1 MFEALVKSETF
12 NNTPIGNFPLDWD
25 IVAIGDI
32 ATYVGSGITP
42 KGGSNIYK
50 KEGILFIRSQNVTF
64 EGLLLDDVAHI
75 DERIHKIM
83 KRSEVFAHDVLLNIT
98 GASIG
103 RCCPL
108 PEGLGKVNV
117 NQHVCAIRLPNPN
130 RENAIFL
137 SSVLASYIGESQI
150 NKLNAGGNREGLNYQ
165 QLRAFLIP
173 LPPTKERADIAK
185 ILDTV
190 DKAIAL
196 TDTHITKLKKAK
208 AGLLHDL
215 LTRGID
221 DHGELRDYRRNP
233 ELFKRSPL
241 GKIPKDWSV
250 KTLEELTTKIVDGVH
265 KKPAYKDSGI
275 PFLTVENL
283 TYGSG
288 INFQN
293 VRYISLAD
301 HNQFFKRA
309 DPKPGDVLVTKDG
322 TLGIARIIPHNSPE
336 FSIFVSL
343 AQLRPNINLAFPSY
357 ILTFFETGEY
367 VRQLGHRS
375 AGTGLKHIH
384 LEHFRAFQ
392 IATPPL
398 EEQKNID
405 EKLKVFDKRIRDK
418 EFCREKLK
426 LLKKGLMSDL
436 LTGRVRV
443 KI

>member
-1 MFEALVKSETF
+1 MSKTLVKSETF

-25 IVAIGDI
+25 IVTIGDI

-75 DERIHKIM
+75 DKKIHKIM

-108 PEGLGKVNV
+108 PEGLGTANV

-173 LPPTKERADIAK
+173 FPPTQERADIAK
-185 ILDTV
+185 ILDAI

-221 DHGELRDYRRNP
+221 EHGELRDPTRNP
-233 ELFKRSPL
+233 EQFKRSPL
-241 GKIPKDWSV
+241 GIIPKDWGV
-250 KTLEELTTKIVDGVH
+250 QPAENICLAVVDCKNRTPPVTDEGHPVIRTTNIRNGNFI
-265 KKPAYKDSGI
+265 YKDLQFTDHRSYLQWTRKGI
-275 PFLTVENL
+275 P
-283 TYGSG
+283 
-288 INFQN
+288 
-293 VRYISLAD
+293 RY
-301 HNQFFKRA
+301 
-309 DPKPGDVLVTKDG
+309 GDVLITREAPVGEVCLLPEHMTHAC
-322 TLGIARIIPHNSPE
+322 LGQRMMMYQVNPDIIGND
-336 FSIFVSL
+336 FMLLSL
-343 AQLRPNINLAFPSY
+343 LSDSVKSRLLDLAGGSTVGHVRVGD
-357 ILTFFETGEY
+357 IR
-367 VRQLGHRS
+367 RQLVHV
-375 AGTGLKHIH
+375 
-384 LEHFRAFQ
+384 
-392 IATPPL
+392 PPL
-398 EEQKNID
+398 YEQVRIVECLKPLSQKLSVKVNI
-405 EKLKVFDKRIRDK
+405 LN
-418 EFCREKLK
+418 KLK
-426 LLKKGLMSDL
+426 LLKKGLMLDL
-436 LTGRVRV
+436 LTGQVRV

>member
-1 MFEALVKSETF
+1 MSKTLVKSETF

-32 ATYVGSGITP
+32 AIFVGSGITP
-42 KGGSNIYK
+42 KGGSNVYK

-108 PEGLGKVNV
+108 PEGLGTANV

-130 RENAIFL
+130 RDNAIFL

-173 LPPTKERADIAK
+173 FPPTQERADIAK
-185 ILDTV
+185 ILDAI

-221 DHGELRDYRRNP
+221 EHGELRDYTRNP

-241 GKIPKDWSV
+241 GIIPKDWDVEPLHKHTLSSAFGPRFSSSLYADDGNVATLRTTDMDEEGNLDLSTMPLAHLNLGLFNLHILEVGDLLISRSGTCGITAVFSRFNIPVLPGAFLIRFRLKESV
-250 KTLEELTTKIVDGVH
+250 KAEFIRRYFNYELGRARVLNEAEGGVQKNLRGSTLLKLL
-265 KKPAYKDSGI
+265 I
-275 PFLTVENL
+275 P
-283 TYGSG
+283 
-288 INFQN
+288 IP
-293 VRYISLAD
+293 
-301 HNQFFKRA
+301 
-309 DPKPGDVLVTKDG
+309 PKQEQDAIIHRLQCYES
-322 TLGIARIIPHNSPE
+322 RIITKK
-336 FSIFVSL
+336 ICL
-343 AQLRPNINLAFPSY
+343 
-357 ILTFFETGEY
+357 
-367 VRQLGHRS
+367 
-375 AGTGLKHIH
+375 
-384 LEHFRAFQ
+384 
-392 IATPPL
+392 
-398 EEQKNID
+398 D
-405 EKLKVFDKRIRDK
+405 
-418 EFCREKLK
+418 KLK

-443 KI
+443 KT